1 MNVHHSLN
9 RPQASIRECG
19 GCTVCCRIP
28 KITELKK
35 PAGLLCQHCNENVGC
50 GIYETR
56 PSVCREF
63 HCGWKELLYLGDE
76 WRPDKSG
83 ILICLVGEGEDI
95 PAAFPQLGLKFDVE
109 SPRVLN
115 WFPLIA
121 LIAKEIQR
129 GMPVFLGTPS
139 PVGYDRRKV
148 LLNPLMANAVASR
161 DRTLMAQALK
171 RAFEIGLSDALK
183 EKTTFD

>member
-1 MNVHHSLN
+1 MDHSLN

-19 GCTVCCRIP
+19 RCTACCKSL

-35 PAGLLCQHCNENVGC
+35 PAGALCQHCNENAGC

-63 HCGWKELLYLGDE
+63 HCGWKELPYLGEE
-76 WRPDKSG
+76 WRPDKCG
-83 ILICLVGEGEDI
+83 ILISLVGEGEDI
-95 PAAFPQLGLKFDVE
+95 PAAFPQLGLKFDIVD

-121 LIAKEIQR
+121 LIAREIER

-139 PVGYDRRKV
+139 PVGYERRKV
-148 LLNPLMANAVASR
+148 LLNHLMADAVASH
-161 DRTLMAQALK
+161 DRALMAQSLK
-171 RAFEIGLSDALK
+171 KAFEIGLSDAMK